1 MMGTLAGTIA
11 AAAALPP
18 AHVVAV
24 AAQPAA
30 DLRDTRQWKEGS
42 S

>member
-24 AAQPAA
+24 AAHSAV
-30 DLRDTRQWKEGS
+30 DLRDTRRWKEGTS
-42 S
+42 

>member
-1 MMGTLAGTIA
+1 MMGTLARTIA

-24 AAQPAA
+24 AAHPAA
-30 DLRDTRQWKEGS
+30 DLRDTRQWKEGMS
-42 S
+42 